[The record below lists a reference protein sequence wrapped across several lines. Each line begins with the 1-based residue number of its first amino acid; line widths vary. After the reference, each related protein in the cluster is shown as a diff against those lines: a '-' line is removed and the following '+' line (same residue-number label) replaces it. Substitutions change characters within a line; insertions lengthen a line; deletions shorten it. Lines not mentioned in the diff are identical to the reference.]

1 MVDDGQRCPQV
12 CGGANALKEC
22 GLMLDRRLGGQ
33 ERGLSYLLTHLLLF
47 GRMGLHVLAE
57 RAGVRVALGAAGDL
71 TGVWL
76 L

>member
-1 MVDDGQRCPQV
+1 MREEGVRKCTQGTGRRQMVDDGQQCPRV

-57 RAGVRVALGAAGDL
+57 
-71 TGVWL
+71 
-76 L
+76 